1 MYKEVAI
8 DPACLADFSYYGL
21 IKTEFGFEKGRYI
34 SAVIKRWA
42 REAYPFVKMS
52 DMTTVRKKSVTNF
65 LNKLVK
71 SRSHELF
78 CLAKSRRGIQQ
89 IEAWED
95 WWIKQSEVLAYPV
108 TISARG
114 YAGTIDHMAIING
127 NDSWKIKPTVQV
139 ERDPI
144 KIIDIIE
151 PLLRLGTRLQ
161 IVDQYFSFSS
171 NNTLVELIQ
180 RLSLVDASIGSIH
193 LVTSIKTANAE
204 AVYDEYKSIMPAGLH
219 LKVTEIPEKY
229 IHDRYFIT
237 EIGALKAG
245 HGWKPGS
252 RLGSPSDKLSVNIS
266 SVDELATIK
275 QGLEDA
281 YNNGTAIDI
290 FEITKS

>member
-8 DPACLADFSYYGL
+8 DPACLEDFSYYHL
-21 IKTEFGFEKGRYI
+21 IQMEIGFEKGRYI
-34 SAVIKRWA
+34 SAAIKQWA
-42 REAYPFVKMS
+42 REAYPFVKRS
-52 DMTTVRKKSVTNF
+52 DMSTVKKKSVTNF

-71 SRSHELF
+71 SKSHELF
-78 CLAKSRRGIQQ
+78 CIAKSRRGIQQ
-89 IEAWED
+89 LGAWED
-95 WWIKQSEVLAYPV
+95 WWIKQSALLAYPV
-108 TISARG
+108 TLSNRG
-114 YAGTIDHMAIING
+114 LPDTINYMSIVNG

-139 ERDPI
+139 ERDAI

-151 PLLRLGTRLQ
+151 PLLRLGKRLQ

-171 NNTLVELIQ
+171 NNTLIELIQ
-180 RLSLVDASIGSIH
+180 RLSRVDTSIESIH

-245 HGWKPGS
+245 HGWKAGP
-252 RLGSPSDKLSVNIS
+252 RQGSPSDKLSVNIS

-281 YNNGTAIDI
+281 YDNGTAIDI